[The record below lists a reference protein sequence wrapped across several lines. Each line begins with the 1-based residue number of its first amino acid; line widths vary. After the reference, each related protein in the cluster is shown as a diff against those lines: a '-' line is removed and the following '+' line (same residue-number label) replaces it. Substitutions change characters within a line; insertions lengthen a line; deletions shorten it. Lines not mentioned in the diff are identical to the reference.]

1 MITTRR
7 CPCKQPVLLRLG
19 SVACRDL
26 RSFSDFARNSNVEP
40 SISPDF
46 NDIIYQQ
53 DAGLRIVKLNRP
65 EALNALS
72 IPMIDHLYG
81 RFKKFEKNWT
91 INAVILSGM
100 GERAFCAGGDI
111 KALYEQGKN
120 EATRHLVSHENVSL
134 FCIFLI
140 TLFHARGKTFF
151 DESTS

>member
-1 MITTRR
+1 
-7 CPCKQPVLLRLG
+7 
-19 SVACRDL
+19 
-26 RSFSDFARNSNVEP
+26 
-40 SISPDF
+40 
-46 NDIIYQQ
+46 
-53 DAGLRIVKLNRP
+53 
-65 EALNALS
+65 
-72 IPMIDHLYG
+72 MIDHLYG